1 MDCPGSNRLIQFS
14 DWLLHYLRH
23 HYGTRRSLWL
33 SLSFLLFCWNTSVL
47 WASHQPE
54 NIQILNLLLWLGVL
68 ISIEDQLVLL
78 WPKPSKFSLLSGLLI
93 VVACMI
99 RGGIISN
106 DQDRFCFLLLPLL
119 ILTLALLCRPLND
132 LSLFRLP
139 LVISLL
145 LPASRL
151 VTAFLPSLLN
161 PLTAK
166 LTWILLYSLGF
177 AVSISDSKVLIGSGG
192 VDVLGPC
199 SGVEQLIFT
208 ISTATIFLLV
218 FPMQNAKNVASIL
231 LSSVVIAVLFN
242 SIRIAILAW
251 LTSLPAGYGMPAF
264 YFLHDSYGSLLFSLL
279 SIFTLGWFYLWLIN
293 RELSV

>member
-1 MDCPGSNRLIQFS
+1 MDCPGNNRLVMFS
-14 DWLLHYLRH
+14 DWLAHYLRH
-23 HYGTRRSLWL
+23 HYGIRRSLWIFF
-33 SLSFLLFCWNTSVL
+33 SFLLFCWNTSVL

-78 WPKPSKFSLLSGLLI
+78 WPKPSKFSLLSGILI
-93 VVACMI
+93 VIVCLV

-119 ILTLALLCRPLND
+119 VFSLTLLCRPLNN
-132 LSLFRLP
+132 LRLFRLP

-166 LTWILLYSLGF
+166 LTWTLLYSLGF
-177 AVSISDSKVLIGSGG
+177 EVSISDSKILFGNGG

-218 FPMQNAKNVASIL
+218 FPMQHAKNVIVI
-231 LSSVVIAVLFN
+231 LSSSVLLAVLFN

-251 LTSLPAGYGMPAF
+251 LTSLPAGSGMPAF

-279 SIFTLGWFYLWLIN
+279 SIFTLGWLYLVLIN
-293 RELSV
+293 RELSA